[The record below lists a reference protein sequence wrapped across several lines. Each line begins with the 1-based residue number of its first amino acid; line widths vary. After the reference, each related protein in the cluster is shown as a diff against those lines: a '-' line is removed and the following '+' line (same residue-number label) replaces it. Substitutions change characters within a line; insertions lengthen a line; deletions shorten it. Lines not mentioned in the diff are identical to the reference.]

1 MAGKYGPASVTMTYD
16 DSPGGTGRAITNF
29 ILEGISVKPSAQ
41 LMDTT
46 ALGDS
51 ATEQTPTGL
60 TSIDSITLTC
70 IWDTTGTTG
79 THAVLGS
86 VDDGPQDSGRTLVV
100 VFGDSKTFT
109 VETRLASSEVR
120 AQMGSIQ
127 TIVAEIVPTGA
138 GVWS

>member
-1 MAGKYGPASVTMTYD
+1 MAGKYGPASVTVTLE
-16 DSPGGTGRAITNF
+16 DSPGGTARALTNF
-29 ILEGISVKPSAQ
+29 ILEGITAKTSAQ

-51 ATEQTPTGL
+51 FTEQTPTGL
-60 TSIDSITLTC
+60 KTVENITLTC

-79 THAVLGS
+79 THAVLGT
-86 VDDGPQDSGRTLVV
+86 VDDGPQDDGRELVV

-109 VETRLASSEVR
+109 VDVRLMSSEVV
-120 AQMGSIQ
+120 AAMGSIQ
-127 TIVAEIVPTGA
+127 TIVAELVPTGA